1 MLYYIEQE
9 WKLTIQRSQGKS
21 STRTWDSPMRQQTVS
36 QYSFKKWCII
46 SEILLCAGMMSSKN
60 GVGYCQ
66 IPSGNLT
73 VRY

>member
-1 MLYYIEQE
+1 MLYYVEQE

-21 STRTWDSPMRQQTVS
+21 CTRTWDSPMRQQTVS
-36 QYSFKKWCII
+36 QYSFVLVYHFRNTALCWYDVIKKW
-46 SEILLCAGMMSSKN
+46 G
-60 GVGYCQ
+60 GYCQ